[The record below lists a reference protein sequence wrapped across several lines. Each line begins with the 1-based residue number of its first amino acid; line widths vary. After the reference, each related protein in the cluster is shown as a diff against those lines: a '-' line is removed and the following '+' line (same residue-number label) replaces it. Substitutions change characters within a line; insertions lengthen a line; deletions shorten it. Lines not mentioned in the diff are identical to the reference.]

1 MDKEQSEAHASYS
14 SSPLKDE
21 EVITPY
27 VFSSTEARE
36 ESLIDIDQEQN
47 QYHSCTYARTKST
60 YTGFLHS
67 PSHKAQGI
75 IHKEG

>member
-36 ESLIDIDQEQN
+36 ESLIDIDKEQN
-47 QYHSCTYARTKST
+47 QYHSCTYARTKNT
-60 YTGFLHS
+60 YIDVLHS
-67 PSHKAQGI
+67 PSHKVKGI
-75 IHKEG
+75 IRKEG